1 MRRITAKDIALT
13 AVFAAVYIIATIP
26 PWKLPVIGAPGAGGI
41 EPSAVLGPVIGFILG
56 PFLGFIAA
64 GLGAFIGL
72 ILPPGFP
79 GDPGGLLMPLSP
91 AISAFVAG
99 CLTSNSFFS
108 KKIKGWMIG
117 ALTLFILIVGWYA
130 YFFGIWAFTW
140 GSLTETNISYIVTF
154 PILHFTGLMI
164 PLVLR
169 EKLSQLFRVLE
180 KGKFSIPI
188 FLTCWSA
195 LLSDHMLGSMIWIT
209 TRFPVLFPSI
219 MPTLPEVFIGA
230 IPIVLLERF
239 TLTIVATIIAVA
251 LIPVLA
257 SGKLLPRAVEE
268 A

>member
-1 MRRITAKDIALT
+1 MRKLTAKDVALT

-26 PWKLPVIGAPGAGGI
+26 PWKIPVIGAPAQGGI
-41 EPSAVLGPVIGFILG
+41 EPSAVLGPVIGFVLG

-79 GDPGGLLMPLSP
+79 KDAGGLLMPLSP

-99 CLTSNSFFS
+99 CLTSNSTFS
-108 KKIKGWMIG
+108 KKIKGWMLG
-117 ALTLFILIVGWYA
+117 ALTLSILIIAWYV

-140 GSLTETNISYIVTF
+140 GSLSETNTAYIVAF
-154 PILHFTGLMI
+154 PILYFTGLMI
-164 PLVLR
+164 PLVFR
-169 EKLSQLFRVLE
+169 EKLAQLFRVLK

-188 FLTCWSA
+188 VLTCWSA

-209 TRFPVLFPSI
+209 VRYPVVIPSI
-219 MPTLPEVFIGA
+219 MPILPEIFITFL
-230 IPIVLLERF
+230 PIILLERF
-239 TLTIVATIIAVA
+239 TLTVVSTIIAVA
-251 LIPVLA
+251 LIPVLI
-257 SGKLLPRAVEE
+257 SSKLLHRVVEE

>member
-1 MRRITAKDIALT
+1 MRKLTAKDIALT

-26 PWKLPVIGAPGAGGI
+26 PWKLPVIGAAGGGGI

-79 GDPGGLLMPLSP
+79 SDPGGLLMPLSP

-117 ALTLFILIVGWYA
+117 ALTLFILIVVWYA

-140 GSLTETNISYIVTF
+140 GPLSQTRIFYIVVF
-154 PILHFTGLMI
+154 PILHFTGLII

-169 EKLSQLFRVLE
+169 EKLPQLFRVLKTGE
-180 KGKFSIPI
+180 FSIPI
-188 FLTCWSA
+188 VLTCWSA

-209 TRFPVLFPSI
+209 TRFPVIAPSL
-219 MPTLPEVFIGA
+219 MPTLPELFIGA
-230 IPIVLLERF
+230 IPIVLLERL
-239 TLTIVATIIAVA
+239 TLTVVATLIAVM

-257 SGKLLPRAVEE
+257 SGKLLPRVVEE